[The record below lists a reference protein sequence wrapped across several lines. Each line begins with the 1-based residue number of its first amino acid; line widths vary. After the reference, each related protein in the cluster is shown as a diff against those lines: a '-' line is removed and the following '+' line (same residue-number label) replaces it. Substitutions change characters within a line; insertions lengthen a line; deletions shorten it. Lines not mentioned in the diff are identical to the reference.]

1 MTSLHD
7 TARISRRKVLA
18 GLGALGVA
26 SAGAGF
32 GTAAFL
38 SDREELP
45 ATLTAGRLDLALDY
59 RATYSPWN
67 YQPVDSDGT
76 PYPVGDTMESMGEEG
91 PVYVV
96 GAAPDLRN
104 PDGSVVDDETW
115 SAATLALDACRPL
128 ADQLPLDTDGDSD
141 GDGDVVLGDAT
152 NDGEALDNFSVG
164 YVDGPAG
171 VLFAL
176 DDVKPKDAGEATIS
190 FHVCGNPAY
199 VWLRAAGEDAEN
211 TTYEPETEA
220 GDTARDAFE
229 RGELD
234 DFLWVRAFHDPNCSN
249 ALDDGEPVIYEGSLT
264 GLLGAIGEG
273 IPLEYPTDTDDD
285 GTVGTCYEPGTHC
298 IAVEWYLPSA
308 PERDD
313 GMGFA
318 QLPSDA
324 VDTDA
329 PVNGEFPSLADEL
342 LGTFGY
348 ASVEEID
355 VNVVQS
361 DGASFTLTF
370 AAVQCRHNPGNAT
383 PFPDEE
389 AAASET
395 TDGDADADGVVDGG
409 GSGATA

>member
-1 MTSLHD
+1 MTQLHD

-18 GLGALGVA
+18 GLGVVGVA

-104 PDGSVVDDETW
+104 PDGTVVDNATW
-115 SAATLALDACRPL
+115 SAASLALDACEPL
-128 ADQLPLDTDGDSD
+128 ADQLPLDIDGD

-152 NDGEALDNFSVG
+152 NDGEELDNFSVG

-171 VLFAL
+171 VLFEL

-199 VWLRAAGEDAEN
+199 VWLRGEGEDAEN

-220 GDTARDAFE
+220 GDTARDAFAS
-229 RGELD
+229 GELD
-234 DFLWVRAFHDPNCSN
+234 DFLWVRAFYDPNCSN
-249 ALDDGEPVIYEGSLT
+249 SLDDGEPVIYEGSLT
-264 GLLGAIGEG
+264 GFLAAIGEG
-273 IPLEYPTDTDDD
+273 IPLEAPSDTEDD
-285 GTVGTCYEPGTHC
+285 GVVGTCYEPGTHC
-298 IAVEWYLPSA
+298 IAVEWYLPCF
-308 PERDD
+308 PEQDD

-318 QLPSDA
+318 ELPSDA
-324 VDTDA
+324 VDTDD
-329 PVNGEFPSLADEL
+329 PVNGDFPSLADEL
-342 LGTFGY
+342 VATFGY
-348 ASVEEID
+348 ASVDEID

-361 DGASFTLTF
+361 DGAGFTLEF
-370 AAVQCRHNPGNAT
+370 AAVQCRHNPHNAT
-383 PFPDEE
+383 PFPEE
-389 AAASET
+389 DPAEPEDAT
-395 TDGDADADGVVDGG
+395 TVTEDSTGDGAG
-409 GSGATA
+409 TA